1 MDYNT
6 ASEILQGIMEDNYL
20 EEEQVEAM
28 ETAGAIA
35 IAHTMDEL
43 FDYINK

>member
-28 ETAGAIA
+28 ELAINVLHDKLSEEDD
-35 IAHTMDEL
+35 I
-43 FDYINK
+43 K

>member
-6 ASEILQGIMEDNYL
+6 ASEILQGIMEDTYL

-28 ETAGAIA
+28 ETAIHLLHAQSERE
-35 IAHTMDEL
+35 DDDL
-43 FDYINK
+43 R

>member
-6 ASEILQGIMEDNYL
+6 ASEILQEIMEDNYL

-28 ETAGAIA
+28 ETAIQLL
-35 IAHTMDEL
+35 HTQSEREEDDL
-43 FDYINK
+43 R

>member
-6 ASEILQGIMEDNYL
+6 ASEILQGIMEDNYF

-28 ETAGAIA
+28 ETAIQCLNAQA
-35 IAHTMDEL
+35 SRDEDDL
-43 FDYINK
+43 R